1 MKYPMVQFQRDDM
14 AYTNGGPATH
24 AIDDRIAHSEEREL
38 PGGANWV
45 VQKFGGTSVGKVAV
59 KIADEVVL

>member
-1 MKYPMVQFQRDDM
+1 MVRLQRDDM
-14 AYTNGGPATH
+14 AYSNGGPATR
-24 AIDDRIAHSEEREL
+24 AISDRIAHSEEREL